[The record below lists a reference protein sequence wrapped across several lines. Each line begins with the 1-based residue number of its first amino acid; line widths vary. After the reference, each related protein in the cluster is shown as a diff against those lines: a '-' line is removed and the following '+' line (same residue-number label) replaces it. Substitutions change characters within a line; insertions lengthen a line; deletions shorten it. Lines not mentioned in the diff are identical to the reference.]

1 MPLSPFLRRAILPAV
16 LVAALG
22 ADLLAQASSAGE
34 PRQAPPRGGSVKL
47 PPIEP
52 STDEQKQILG
62 PFANGAETLNAFK
75 VCLNNP
81 ELCRAWTP
89 FTSAVGRTLP
99 LRDRELLILRTA
111 WLCGNDYTWSIH
123 SQSARRGGFTD
134 AEIRRVTE
142 GPGAQQWS
150 AEDRLLL
157 EVADALYTQRM
168 IPDASWAALA
178 KRYSPAQMMDAIFTV
193 GQYSMISM
201 LVRSGGIQQESGKS
215 GFGVPAGK

>member
-1 MPLSPFLRRAILPAV
+1 MPLSLLVRRAIVPAV
-16 LVAALG
+16 LVAAL
-22 ADLLAQASSAGE
+22 ASDVLAQAPSAGE

-47 PPIEP
+47 PAIEP

-62 PFANGAETLNAFK
+62 PFANGAQTLNAFK

-111 WLCGNDYTWSIH
+111 WLCGNDYTWAIH
-123 SQSARRGGFTD
+123 SQAARRGGFSD
-134 AEIRRVTE
+134 ADIQRITE
-142 GPGAQQWS
+142 GPGAPQWQ
-150 AEDRLLL
+150 ADDRMLL
-157 EVADALYTQRM
+157 EIADALYAERL
-168 IPDASWAALA
+168 IPDAGWAALA

-193 GQYSMISM
+193 GQYTMISM

-215 GFGVPAGK
+215 GFVLPAGK